1 MSSRCKLGGTR
12 PLRGPSCLRRK
23 LVACLCLSAKPLS
36 SCRGDEVN
44 RGSRR
49 ATAHGTVSQVKGT
62 QSSISG
68 RIGKS
73 ALHKREGIWIK
84 CRVRRERGPWPW
96 GPHVPRSAGVGEGRE
111 EPTGRSVIP
120 KPSPL
125 GLGQPECTPGLPASP
140 GADPGG
146 RSCLVLFPSRLDG
159 NAPPRDM
166 TPSKAT
172 AFFFKKEKWGK
183 RK

>member
-1 MSSRCKLGGTR
+1 MCS
-12 PLRGPSCLRRK
+12 
-23 LVACLCLSAKPLS
+23 SAKPLS

-84 CRVRRERGPWPW
+84 CCEFAGRGAHGPGVRMCPGQQASEKG
-96 GPHVPRSAGVGEGRE
+96 GR
-111 EPTGRSVIP
+111 
-120 KPSPL
+120 SPL
-125 GLGQPECTPGLPASP
+125 GEVSFQSHRRLVWGNWSAHRGSPQALGRTPGGGAAS
-140 GADPGG
+140 
-146 RSCLVLFPSRLDG
+146 SCSPRCWTGTHRLVTS
-159 NAPPRDM
+159 

>member
-23 LVACLCLSAKPLS
+23 LVACLCSSAKPLS

-84 CRVRRERGPWPW
+84 CCEFAGRGARGPGVRMCP
-96 GPHVPRSAGVGEGRE
+96 GQQASVGEGRE

-146 RSCLVLFPSRLDG
+146 RSCLVLFPSLLDG
-159 NAPPRDM
+159 NAPPRDIDAL
-166 TPSKAT
+166 KGDC
-172 AFFFKKEKWGK
+172 FLL
-183 RK
+183 

>member
-23 LVACLCLSAKPLS
+23 LVACLCSSAKPLS

-49 ATAHGTVSQVKGT
+49 STAHGTVSQVKGT
-62 QSSISG
+62 QSSISE

-96 GPHVPRSAGVGEGRE
+96 GPHVPRSAGVREGRE

-146 RSCLVLFPSRLDG
+146 RSCLVLFPSLLDG
-159 NAPPRDM
+159 NAPPRDIDAL
-166 TPSKAT
+166 KGDC
-172 AFFFKKEKWGK
+172 FLL
-183 RK
+183 